1 MVRSIP
7 PKTTLD
13 KLREMA
19 KGPAADISVK
29 QRRTCSTGGSFK
41 GGIAPFASKKPRK
54 WVYETKPVFK
64 RLMKEPLIDVFKE
77 ATEVRIIIDLGSF
90 SRGEVDI
97 DIKTDRYV
105 ITAARGK
112 ETFKEE
118 ILFPN
123 DVDAANMEEHFKNG
137 ILELVLPMKESPEKK
152 KRPPR

>member
-13 KLREMA
+13 KLRERA

-29 QRRTCSTGGSFK
+29 QRGSFK
-41 GGIAPFASKKPRK
+41 AFKKPRK
-54 WVYETKPVFK
+54 WMYETKPDFK
-64 RLMKEPLIDVFKE
+64 RLIKEPLIDVFNE
-77 ATEVRIIIDLGSF
+77 ASEVRIIIDLGSF

-105 ITAARGK
+105 ITAVRGK

-123 DVDAANMEEHFKNG
+123 DVDAANTEEHFKNG
-137 ILELVLPMKESPEKK
+137 ILELVLPRKER
-152 KRPPR
+152 KRPAGKEII

>member
-1 MVRSIP
+1 MVRGIP

-41 GGIAPFASKKPRK
+41 AFKKPRK

-64 RLMKEPLIDVFKE
+64 RLIKEPLIDVFNE
-77 ATEVRIIIDLGSF
+77 ATEVRIIMDLGSF

-137 ILELVLPMKESPEKK
+137 ILELVLPRKSSARLLPSL

>member
-41 GGIAPFASKKPRK
+41 ACKKPRK

-64 RLMKEPLIDVFKE
+64 RLIKEPLIDVFNE

-105 ITAARGK
+105 ITAVRGK

-123 DVDAANMEEHFKNG
+123 DVDAANTEEHFKNG
-137 ILELVLPMKESPEKK
+137 ILELVLPRKESPEKK